1 MYKIQIQEADGY
13 WYDVHTANNK
23 LLICKTEQ
31 EAGAKLEE
39 FFPTLVEMERHIRS
53 KRTRLKKVNPAT
65 MEEPREKSDNE
76 LFFDWT

>member
-1 MYKIQIQEADGY
+1 MYKIQVQEADGY
-13 WYDVHTANNK
+13 WYDFHTVNDK

-31 EAGAKLEE
+31 EARAKLEE

-53 KRTRLKKVNPAT
+53 KRTRIKEISPVT
-65 MEEPREKSDNE
+65 MEEPKEKSDKE

>member
-13 WYDVHTANNK
+13 WYDVHTGTGR

-31 EAGAKLEE
+31 EARARLEE

-53 KRTRLKKVNPAT
+53 KRTRIKKVSPTT
-65 MEEPREKSDNE
+65 MEETKKKSDNE